1 MFCKQPDTT
10 PGSLG
15 KPLTSISQNIEHAWV
30 SSLGPRPEP
39 RSYVDRLSE
48 LNIGLWTDIPI
59 SNEYAATA
67 IRMYLE
73 TEHPLIARF
82 DSSLFVRDLID
93 GRGENC
99 SYLLV
104 NALLCHA
111 IVRML
116 ST

>member
-1 MFCKQPDTT
+1 MQDPFFRNI
-10 PGSLG
+10 SLTQASENIQSAG
-15 KPLTSISQNIEHAWV
+15 VNNLRPFISQTTYMD
-30 SSLGPRPEP
+30 S
-39 RSYVDRLSE
+39 LSE
-48 LNIGLWTDIPI
+48 LNISLWTDIPI

-73 TEHPLIARF
+73 TEHPVIARF
-82 DSSLFVRDLID
+82 DSSLFIRDLID

-111 IVRML
+111 TVRE
-116 ST
+116 